1 MAVAKLSPNYTVWL
15 VPGIILLHDYSLYP
29 VIIKVVILSV
39 AKDLIFKILRCAQ
52 NDRFVVCIAITGL
65 MTRLPFIN
73 MGQGGDRRVSNRQ
86 FSDLTPG
93 TLEIYLMGP
102 PHLKYNGTQVDLAR
116 KKERAL
122 LFYLGM
128 ADRMVARNVLADLLW
143 GGLPEEKALHG
154 LSNAVYRI
162 NRSITPA
169 APNQST
175 TLLTGSR
182 DSVGFNP
189 QFPVFIDALALEV
202 LAGNGREENPA
213 SLEEVITLYRGD
225 FLEGFFIRQAD
236 EFEKWS
242 LEQRERLQVNYLS
255 ALYRLLHRA
264 MEAKDYN
271 KALDYAHQAL
281 NRDELQEDIH
291 CVIMQLHWLSG
302 KRAAALRQYQVCSQL
317 LRKELGV
324 EPQSRTRALYD
335 RISAGEAADGAGAAP
350 PAPSAKENSRPA
362 GFLLSVNENRG
373 QAFFNL
379 GEYDRAAKEFNSMQ
393 QLAAGAGDTQ
403 LGSKATYLL
412 GLTNLCNRDFSPAE
426 KNLAGAYQTALAGGD
441 TRLAV
446 SCVTGLSLMYSMA
459 GRLEEARKF
468 SDLAQKLGRETND
481 DDSRCHALIDIGR
494 RLLLK
499 GRASTAVAGLV
510 EALLLS
516 QNARQIF
523 NELFARFFLGLAY
536 AEQGSFMPA
545 IEQLTVNL
553 AQAQQVGNSF
563 MLTRLPN
570 SIGYV
575 YHELGDLDSAAAWNE
590 RGVEIC
596 RQYPWPEPLGYSLV
610 NLAFDCLYLGDQGRA
625 RSLLREAEKL
635 AARDTKV
642 TWRWESRVWL
652 GLGEL
657 ALQEGNAPQ
666 ARRYYDRAYSCASQ
680 TRVRKNVARSLL
692 FQGKIH
698 YLDGAYDEAA
708 ASASEALIQAGHLE
722 NPLLLFYCHESLAA
736 AYRALGA
743 SEVARRH
750 TNLAAEIVKTIC
762 HQLEDRQTL
771 IFKTKLHNS
780 SINGWGSR
788 DITRRT

>member
-1 MAVAKLSPNYTVWL
+1 M
-15 VPGIILLHDYSLYP
+15 
-29 VIIKVVILSV
+29 
-39 AKDLIFKILRCAQ
+39 
-52 NDRFVVCIAITGL
+52 
-65 MTRLPFIN
+65 
-73 MGQGGDRRVSNRQ
+73 SNRP
-86 FSDLTPG
+86 FPDLTPD

-102 PHLKYNGTQVDLAR
+102 PHLKYKGRQLDLVR

-128 ADRMVARNVLADLLW
+128 ADRMVARNILADLLW

-162 NRSITPA
+162 NRSITSA
-169 APNQST
+169 ASSQPT
-175 TLLTGSR
+175 TLLVGSR

-189 QFPVFIDALALEV
+189 QFPVFIDALALEA

-213 SLEEVITLYRGD
+213 SLKEVITLYRGN

-242 LEQRERLQVNYLS
+242 LEQRELLQAYYQS
-255 ALYRLLHRA
+255 ALNRLLHRA
-264 MEAKDYN
+264 MEAKDYK

-281 NRDELQEDIH
+281 DRDELQEDIH
-291 CVIMQLHWLSG
+291 CAIMQLHWLSG
-302 KRAAALRQYQVCSQL
+302 KREAALRQYQVCSRL

-335 RISAGEAADGAGAAP
+335 RISAGGAADDTGAAP
-350 PAPSAKENSRPA
+350 PAPRAKDNSSPA

-379 GEYDRAAKEFNSMQ
+379 GEYDRAAEEFNSMR

-412 GLTNLCNRDFSPAE
+412 GLTNLCNRDFSAAE
-426 KNLAGAYQTALAGGD
+426 KSLTRAHQTALAGGD

-446 SCVTGLSLMYSMA
+446 SCATGLSLMYSMA
-459 GRLEEARKF
+459 GRLEEARRF
-468 SDLAQKLGRETND
+468 SDLAQKLGRETD
-481 DDSRCHALIDIGR
+481 DNDSRCHALIDIGR

-499 GRASTAVAGLV
+499 GRASTAVAGLE

-516 QNARQIF
+516 QNARQTF

-545 IEQLTVNL
+545 VEQLTVNL
-553 AQAQQVGNSF
+553 EQAKQVGNSF
-563 MLTRLPN
+563 ILTRLPN

-596 RQYPWPEPLGYSLV
+596 RQYSWPEPLGYSLV

-625 RSLLREAEKL
+625 RSLLREAGEL
-635 AARDTKV
+635 AARDTNV

-657 ALQEGNAPQ
+657 ALQEGNAPE
-666 ARRYYDRAYSCASQ
+666 ARRYYDQAYSCASQ

-708 ASASEALIQAGHLE
+708 ASAGEALNQAGQLE

-736 AYRALGA
+736 AYHALGE
-743 SEVARRH
+743 SGGERRH
-750 TNLAAEIVKTIC
+750 ANLAAGIVKTIC
-762 HQLEDRQTL
+762 HQLDDRQTL
-771 IFKTKLHNS
+771 IFKEKLHRS
-780 SINGWGSR
+780 GIKGWEK
-788 DITRRT
+788 